1 MLEKNNSLEFGS
13 ITMQGP
19 TTDVN
24 QLRDRNFACSPST
37 FLLGKNLNGA
47 IAQKRL
53 EYKNIEQKSMDPLIP
68 YLTVAKKMLQTTSR
82 GEIRKII
89 IGPTITIFFQ
99 HWKGGMRVSL
109 IRCGI
114 LEKTLVIVVRRLIKL
129 VKSVINVHGFSFLKF
144 GSFWRTEQD

>member
-24 QLRDRNFACSPST
+24 QLRDRNFASSPLM
-37 FLLGKNLNGA
+37 FLSGKNLNGA

-53 EYKNIEQKSMDPLIP
+53 EYKSIEQKSMAPLIP

-89 IGPTITIFFQ
+89 N
-99 HWKGGMRVSL
+99 S
-109 IRCGI
+109 
-114 LEKTLVIVVRRLIKL
+114 
-129 VKSVINVHGFSFLKF
+129 
-144 GSFWRTEQD
+144 